1 MRNALQGTTRVI
13 GRLLVPVAAIAGCAR
28 APAPPAVAPA
38 PVLQE
43 SDGLIGTRAS
53 YRAVAD
59 TVVTIA
65 RPGGDVTIRD
75 RRTLRHEASG
85 DFDAEVTRSHRGSE
99 AGDTDESQRAIRVG
113 RDYFTRGSG
122 GPFVRWEDARDEP
135 DGAAASVLQG
145 TRDLLAIA
153 ERCGRVVE
161 TGTTRIYALANAACA
176 VSSGPAGAPFTA
188 AVTRLEGETKRDSG
202 RLAALRLV
210 VTLDLEADGR
220 HAPVTV
226 EHSLTLS
233 DTPPGEPVSAPDT
246 VIPARRD
253 RPVVMARSILG
264 GLVDAWGPGAPE
276 VLRKSPSPRPE
287 P

>member
-1 MRNALQGTTRVI
+1 MLGCI
-13 GRLLVPVAAIAGCAR
+13 LLPAAAIVGCAR
-28 APAPPAVAPA
+28 APAPPAAVPA
-38 PVLQE
+38 LPAQDPDAV
-43 SDGLIGTRAS
+43 IGTRPS
-53 YRAVAD
+53 YKAVAD

-75 RRTLRHEASG
+75 RRTLRREASG
-85 DFDAEVTRSHRGSE
+85 DFDAEVTRSHLGSE
-99 AGDTDESQRAIRVG
+99 AGDTDESMRAIRVG

-122 GPFVRWEDARDEP
+122 GPFVRWEDAREEP
-135 DGAAASVLQG
+135 DQAAASVLQG

-153 ERCGRVVE
+153 DRCGRASE
-161 TGTTRIYALANAACA
+161 SGATRTYSLANAACT

-188 AVTRLEGETKRDSG
+188 TVTRLEGEETRDSG

-210 VTLDLEADGR
+210 VTLDIEAEER

-233 DTPPGEPVSAPDT
+233 DTSPGEPVSAPNAI
-246 VIPARRD
+246 IPARRD
-253 RPVVMARSILG
+253 RPVVMTRSVLG
-264 GLVDAWGPGAPE
+264 GLMDAWGPGAPE